1 MKGSGQLRG
10 YAIDIISDICA
21 YQQAKDLDTNTAE
34 VSPSTFEFESRPCL
48 IVPSACSWR
57 SLNIGLL
64 MSLLSMP

>member
-34 VSPSTFEFESRPCL
+34 VKLRFFILPYFSVYVLGGDEAL
-48 IVPSACSWR
+48 GN
-57 SLNIGLL
+57 L
-64 MSLLSMP
+64 